1 MAGTVE
7 VIGLAELRRA
17 FAVASREMS
26 KDLNEAL
33 KSAGEPVRAD
43 AQALAVQNIS
53 RIGIPWSRMR
63 LGINRHSVYVAPVE
77 RGNKSRTRGQRGRPN
92 LKTKLL
98 DEAMGPAL
106 VANSDRV
113 AREFEDAVR
122 DMAKAWAR
130 V

>member
-17 FAVASREMS
+17 FAVASSEMS

-33 KSAGEPVRAD
+33 KASGEPVRQD
-43 AQALAVQNIS
+43 AETLAVQ
-53 RIGIPWSRMR
+53 RIKPGKIPWSSMR
-63 LGINRHSVYVAPVE
+63 LGITRHTVYVAPVQR
-77 RGNKSRTRGQRGRPN
+77 RGVTGRRREKF
-92 LKTKLL
+92 KTKLL

-122 DMAKAWAR
+122 DMGKAWAR